1 MFARSDTK
9 YTNKLWAWSI
19 VGWEFGGI
27 YIDFV
32 GPSTTWFK
40 KKKKGNIECES
51 YGGDRKFWSFT
62 KGPRENWHRPKKIGA
77 LDGEHGNQISNMWKI
92 HMRTLTKENK
102 IIVWGGGVFNFE
114 PLGV

>member
-40 KKKKGNIECES
+40 KKIGNIECES

-77 LDGEHGNQISNMWKI
+77 FRWGTWKPNLKHVKDSHEDTNQRK
-92 HMRTLTKENK
+92 
-102 IIVWGGGVFNFE
+102 
-114 PLGV
+114 